1 MKIGFFDS
9 KKKLHIILFWTAVSC
24 LALFLICIA
33 FVWLNSDKIKQ
44 TFIKE
49 LNKHLLTEVK
59 VNEIDIGVVS
69 SFPLVS
75 VSFYDIFIADA
86 FEDSTQN
93 QDTLAS
99 LKELNLKFKLS
110 DILTGKYNIR
120 KIEAIEGKAKLKV
133 LKSGDCNYRFWKS
146 DTTTTDSDF
155 AFSIKN
161 ITFEDLSLEYQ
172 NEISK
177 LFVSG
182 ELSKAKAS
190 GNFSSQK
197 QDVDIVSDIN
207 IRSFAYDKLQMQSNI
222 PLHIDIE
229 AQNDIEKAIATTNE
243 SIIEIG
249 DMKFL
254 LTGALSYKDTLS
266 VDCSVSGKD
275 IKLSETLS
283 LFTNEGKEIFK
294 GYKADGLLAF
304 SMTAK
309 GELTKDKMPQ
319 ITANYNLENA
329 SLNYKKK
336 KINITNINSKGS
348 YTNGE
353 KRNSSTSVLR
363 MDSFS
368 AKFNNNYIKGQFQ
381 LADFNR
387 LYIDA
392 TLQAQAELGEIKTL
406 LAQDSL
412 EVLSGKAFVD
422 LKAKGELKKL
432 KMKGSGKLSN
442 LSFKDKRLPMVDLT
456 ATDCEINFNNDRIV
470 ISKSKG
476 KYFNQDFELTGSYTI
491 GGNLAADVKLKQYR
505 LNEILLNDID
515 ASIIYDKDVIDC
527 KRLNFRVFD
536 GQVNSKSCKVLLKS
550 DCTIAKGEARL
561 DKINL
566 QKTFAQT
573 KNLNQKLLTDKN
585 INGTLSAN
593 AKFSLYFDKDFNL
606 KLEKSTI
613 NTDYSLNKG
622 RLKNMQ
628 ILEKLSLF
636 VDEAA
641 LKDVKFETISSSL
654 QIKNGVISISPI
666 NVQSNVVNFNLVG
679 THHLDGA
686 IDYNISI
693 KLSELASK
701 RKKAAMQ
708 KQQQEFGTFENS
720 SDNRITLFVK
730 IKGTIDK
737 PLFSYDLKG
746 NMLKAKEQINKD
758 RKEVLKAIDK
768 DFNLQLEENRKNK
781 EQWERQQQGEF
792 IIEWEEPEKKE
803 SKQET
808 KQFEDAEFS
817 VEWD

>member
-1 MKIGFFDS
+1 MKIHFFDS
-9 KKKLHIILFWTAVSC
+9 KKKIHRILFWTVGSC
-24 LALFLICIA
+24 IAFLLICIA
-33 FVWLNSDKIKQ
+33 VVRINSDKIKQ

-59 VNEIDIGVVS
+59 VNEIDIGFLS

-75 VSFYDIFIADA
+75 VSFYDIFIPDS
-86 FEDSTQN
+86 FNDSTLN
-93 QDTLAS
+93 KDTLAS
-99 LKELNLKFKLS
+99 IAELNLKFNLS
-110 DILTGKYNIR
+110 DILSGKYNIR
-120 KIEAIEGKAKLKV
+120 KIEVEEGKVRLKV
-133 LKSGDCNYRFWKS
+133 DKTGDCNYLFWKS
-146 DTTTTDSDF
+146 DTTSSDSDF

-161 ITFEDLSLEYQ
+161 IVFENLSLEYQ

-177 LFVSG
+177 LFVG
-182 ELSKAKAS
+182 LDLSKAKAA

-197 QDVDIVSDIN
+197 QDIDIVSDIN
-207 IRSFAYDKLQMQSNI
+207 LRSFAYDKLQMRSNI

-229 AQNDIEKAIATTNE
+229 AQNDTEKAIATTNE
-243 SIIEIG
+243 SVIEIG
-249 DMKFL
+249 EMKFL
-254 LTGALSYKDTLS
+254 LTGALNYKDILNI
-266 VDCSVSGKD
+266 DCSVSGKD

-283 LFTNEGKEIFK
+283 LFTHEGKEIFK

-304 SMTAK
+304 SMIAK
-309 GELTKDKMPQ
+309 GELAKDKMPQ

-329 SLNYKKK
+329 SLHYKKER
-336 KINITNINSKGS
+336 IDIRDVNFKGS

-353 KRNSSTSVLR
+353 KRNSTTSVLKL
-363 MDSFS
+363 DAFS
-368 AKFNNNYIKGQFQ
+368 AEFNGNYIKGKLQ
-381 LADFNR
+381 LTDFNR
-387 LYIDA
+387 LYVDA
-392 TLQAQAELGEIKTL
+392 ALQAQAELSEIKTL
-406 LAQDSL
+406 IKQDSL

-422 LKAKGELKKL
+422 VKAKGRLQNLKL
-432 KMKGSGKLSN
+432 NGKGKVTN
-442 LSFKDKRLPMVDLT
+442 LSFKDKRLSMIDLT
-456 ATDCEINFNNDRIV
+456 QTNCEINFANDRIV
-470 ISKSKG
+470 VNKSKG
-476 KYFNQDFELTGSYTI
+476 KYFNQAFELSGSYMMNGKLT
-491 GGNLAADVKLKQYR
+491 ADLKLKRYK
-505 LNEILLNDID
+505 LNDIELDDID
-515 ASIIYDKDVIDC
+515 ASFTYDKNVIDC
-527 KRLNFRVFD
+527 KRLSLKVFD
-536 GQVNSKSCKVLLKS
+536 GKISSKSCKILLKP
-550 DCTIAKGEARL
+550 DCTIAKGDARL
-561 DKINL
+561 ETINL
-566 QKTFAQT
+566 QKAFAQT

-593 AKFSLYFDKDFNL
+593 AKFSLYFDKNFNL

-613 NTDYSLNKG
+613 NTNYSLDQG
-622 RLKNMQ
+622 RLKNVQ
-628 ILEKLSLF
+628 LLEKLSFF

-701 RKKAAMQ
+701 RKKAAMK

-730 IKGTIDK
+730 IKGTLDK

-768 DFNLQLEENRKNK
+768 DFNLQLEESRKNK

-792 IIEWEEPEKKE
+792 IIEWEEPEEKE